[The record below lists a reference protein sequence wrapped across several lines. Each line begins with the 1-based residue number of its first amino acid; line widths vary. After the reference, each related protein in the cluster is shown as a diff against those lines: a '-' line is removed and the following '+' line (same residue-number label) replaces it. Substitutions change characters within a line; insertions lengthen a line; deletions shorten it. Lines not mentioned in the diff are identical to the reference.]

1 MCRVMEEV
9 REEGRIEGREEGRK
23 EGRIEGREEGRKEG
37 RVEGFENGVKET
49 RVRMIDALLENIS
62 ADNLLHDVQFRGL
75 GITQEEINA
84 ARERMDG

>member
-9 REEGRIEGREEGRK
+9 REEGRIEGRK

-49 RVRMIDALLENIS
+49 RVRMIDALLENVS
-62 ADNLLHDVQFRGL
+62 ADNLLHDVQFSAL
-75 GITQEEINA
+75 GITQEEIDA
-84 ARERMDG
+84 AKKRLDN

>member
-9 REEGRIEGREEGRK
+9 RE

-49 RVRMIDALLENIS
+49 RVRMIDALLENVS
-62 ADNLLHDVQFRGL
+62 ADNLLHDVQFSAL
-75 GITQEEINA
+75 GITQEEIDA
-84 ARERMDG
+84 AKERLDN

>member
-9 REEGRIEGREEGRK
+9 REEGRIEGRK

-49 RVRMIDALLENIS
+49 RVRMIDALLENVS
-62 ADNLLHDVQFRGL
+62 ADNLLHDVQFSGL
-75 GITQEEINA
+75 GITQEEIDA
-84 ARERMDG
+84 AKKRLDG

>member
-9 REEGRIEGREEGRK
+9 REEGRMEGRE
-23 EGRIEGREEGRKEG
+23 EGRIEGREEG

-75 GITQEEINA
+75 GITQEEIDA
-84 ARERMDG
+84 ARKRLDG